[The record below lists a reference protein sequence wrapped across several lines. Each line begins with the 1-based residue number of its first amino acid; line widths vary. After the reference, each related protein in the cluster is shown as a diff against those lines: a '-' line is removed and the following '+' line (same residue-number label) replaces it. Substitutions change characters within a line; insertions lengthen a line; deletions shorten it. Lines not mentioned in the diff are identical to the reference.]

1 MVAELVTELSFRTEQ
16 TIQTKARKSTLK
28 GKLHHLLNPRDEDR
42 NTLFNV
48 QNKLDK
54 KKINVIF
61 LW

>member
-1 MVAELVTELSFRTEQ
+1 MGESSFRIEQ
-16 TIQTKARKSTLK
+16 TIKTEARKDTLK
-28 GKLHHLLNPRDEDR
+28 SELHHLLNPRDEDR

-48 QNKLDK
+48 QNKQAGQ